1 MPTIGFPLLLIPI
14 AIYNIIVFLMRGV
27 AFTAPV
33 VTLRLLSGADWTISI
48 GDILVALGIVLIL
61 FEFTRASRPGAKYVM
76 DHLLSLVVFAG
87 AAAEFLWLA
96 PFGTSTFFL
105 LVVLAA
111 IDCVGGL
118 TFAMRHR
125 KARRAARHQPLV
137 PDDEPQADAEL
148 PRREPTIT
156 VAPPETREPAPVPDS
171 YMEVVTPAVDSAPEP
186 LPPKTETAQVAPAD
200 LIPDPEPPP
209 QKPVRAVTDWSV
221 ADLIRDA
228 EDNPRAPAR
237 PAAEGASA
245 PWPSVVPLKD

>member
-48 GDILVALGIVLIL
+48 GDILVALGVVLIL

-137 PDDEPQADAEL
+137 PDDEPQAAAEL
-148 PRREPTIT
+148 PRCEPTIA
-156 VAPPETREPAPVPDS
+156 VPAAEPTPVPDS

-186 LPPKTETAQVAPAD
+186 SPQKTEAAKTAPAD
-200 LIPDPEPPP
+200 LIPDPEPALSP
-209 QKPVRAVTDWSV
+209 QKPARAVTDWSV

-228 EDNPRAPAR
+228 EDNPGAPAK